1 MKQSGQSKSSDVK
14 KHHYWAWIYGTL
26 LTSYTVFTLLQVF
39 VIPHN
44 TVKVDESQ
52 VASIYQTDD
61 LKKEQITE
69 QSTSEN
75 TADTES
81 TGKAEIKE
89 STEKSRNGSNKK
101 SRSSGRNG
109 TSTKSRISKKS
120 SEQSTG
126 SANSQSKDDQSV
138 TSRSANED
146 DQSVTSG
153 STDSQDQDYQYQDD
167 YITINITGSYV
178 NNTMVYVADIQ
189 LKNLGLLKSGLADDS
204 FGRNITE
211 TTSAIADRLD
221 AILAVNGDF
230 YGFRD
235 TGYVIRN
242 GILYRST
249 KKNDDAQDLV
259 LWSDGRL
266 EVIREGDITA
276 EELLEQGALQVYSFG
291 PGLVEAEDI
300 TVNASSEVGQ
310 AMISNPRTAIGM
322 IEPLH
327 YVMVVSDGR
336 TTESEGLSL
345 LQLAEIM
352 QELGCTVAYN
362 LDGGGS
368 TTMYFN
374 GEVIN
379 NPTSGRKSSSE
390 RSVSDIVYIGY

>member
-1 MKQSGQSKSSDVK
+1 M
-14 KHHYWAWIYGTL
+14 
-26 LTSYTVFTLLQVF
+26 
-39 VIPHN
+39 
-44 TVKVDESQ
+44 
-52 VASIYQTDD
+52 
-61 LKKEQITE
+61 
-69 QSTSEN
+69 
-75 TADTES
+75 
-81 TGKAEIKE
+81 
-89 STEKSRNGSNKK
+89 
-101 SRSSGRNG
+101 
-109 TSTKSRISKKS
+109 
-120 SEQSTG
+120 
-126 SANSQSKDDQSV
+126 
-138 TSRSANED
+138 
-146 DQSVTSG
+146 
-153 STDSQDQDYQYQDD
+153 
-167 YITINITGSYV
+167 
-178 NNTMVYVADIQ
+178 
-189 LKNLGLLKSGLADDS
+189 
-204 FGRNITE
+204 
-211 TTSAIADRLD
+211 
-221 AILAVNGDF
+221 
-230 YGFRD
+230 
-235 TGYVIRN
+235 IRN

-291 PGLVEAEDI
+291 PGLVEAGDI

-379 NPTSGRKSSSE
+379 KHRYQ
-390 RSVSDIVYIGY
+390 R